1 SPAEATSTACW
12 MCLHGLLLLQLGLST
27 PDGDTYLVVPPA
39 AAAASTNTLSESSPM
54 AASIAEGA
62 TGIHAAS
69 LPLLFCCGRWS
80 RRDRGRF
87 CELGV
92 EQEQQ
97 RFVVR
102 ERHPAGL
109 PGVTLNLCGES
120 HVVGGPGDESAVAGE
135 RLVHDSLATEARNGR
150 LGSA

>member
-1 SPAEATSTACW
+1 

-54 AASIAEGA
+54 AASIARRGHWYPRRFIA
-62 TGIHAAS
+62 
-69 LPLLFCCGRWS
+69 PPFDCGLWS

-102 ERHPAGL
+102 SGIPWA
-109 PGVTLNLCGES
+109 S
-120 HVVGGPGDESAVAGE
+120 QA
-135 RLVHDSLATEARNGR
+135 
-150 LGSA
+150 